1 METNFDLDSESG
13 FFVLFRNFL
22 TGNHVLELM
31 KMSKWLLKL
40 EFMDVW
46 LMINSFHFC
55 RFWELNAKIGRGHA
69 TSKEVAWM
77 IDAFI
82 ALTWLSNRLSKV
94 NLKSI
99 LFTTAYVKIIKLKC
113 LTILYFYFRIFKM
126 RIMKSLK
133 NPKLSCLF
141 LKNLIVTSAHSC
153 VNFARFFH
161 ALIPLHYVWKTTK
174 KSHFTKLQAT
184 LVTLF
189 WLQLKRI

>member
-1 METNFDLDSESG
+1 
-13 FFVLFRNFL
+13 
-22 TGNHVLELM
+22 
-31 KMSKWLLKL
+31 
-40 EFMDVW
+40 MDVW

-94 NLKSI
+94 NFIHNCERKNYQINALHD
-99 LFTTAYVKIIKLKC
+99 
-113 LTILYFYFRIFKM
+113 FYFKIFKM
-126 RIMKSLK
+126 KIMIQEIFK
-133 NPKLSCLF
+133 NPKLSCMY
-141 LKNLIVTSAHSC
+141 LKNLIVTSAYSC

-184 LVTLF
+184 LGTLF
-189 WLQLKRI
+189 WFQL